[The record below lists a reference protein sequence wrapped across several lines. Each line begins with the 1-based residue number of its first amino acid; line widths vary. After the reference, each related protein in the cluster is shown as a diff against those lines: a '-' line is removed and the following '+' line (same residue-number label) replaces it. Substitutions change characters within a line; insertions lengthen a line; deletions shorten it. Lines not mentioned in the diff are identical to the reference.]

1 MSKINRLIIWGVVIG
16 IIVLCHLSTGC
27 ANRGVGPQGGPIDSI
42 APVIVKSSPANG
54 ATNVQSKEVVLNF
67 DEYVQI
73 EGAVDNI
80 LVSPP
85 QKHVPE
91 IKAVGKHV
99 SVLFQDSLQENTTY
113 TIDFGNQIVDL
124 HEKNP
129 YEDLTFAFSTG
140 QTIDSLAIFGHLID
154 AENLN
159 PVSGIVVGLH
169 EVAGDSAFHS
179 TPFIR
184 IGRTNSEGEFSIKN
198 IKPGTYKLYALQ
210 DNSRDYV
217 HQPGEGLA
225 FYDEPITPYIN
236 SRIETD
242 TLFLKDTLDSVG
254 NRIPD
259 SVFTAEYVYY
269 EPSDLLLYLFKEDV
283 QRLYF
288 QRAFRKEA
296 HAFQLIFGAP
306 QPQLPTL
313 SALRL
318 EDDTLGTDTTWVNF
332 LEHSIVQAN
341 ATLDTITYWLTD
353 SSAIQMDSIRFAMTY
368 VKTDSVY
375 NLVSQTDTIL
385 AVYRAPFMSERT
397 KKAMLQKKQK
407 TGLTLKLN
415 SKQPMNYFDTL
426 ALVSATP
433 LGAYSKDKIHL
444 QMLHNDTVWTDVPF
458 TMPSIS
464 GCMLQLP
471 IYYNWKSDS
480 EYRLLLDSAAISDV
494 YGVAN
499 KEDKYSIRVRS
510 IEEYSTIDIILQPY
524 DPTIIIQLLNAQD
537 KPVYEQAARPNR
549 TTFANIEPGVYY
561 MRLILDINGDGKW
574 TTGSLAEKRQPE
586 QVIYFPKKL
595 NLRANWNFEETFGW
609 QSIPLLNQKPDA
621 IRKDGNAK
629 KK

>member
-1 MSKINRLIIWGVVIG
+1 MSKINRLIIFEVVIG

-375 NLVSQTDTIL
+375 NIVSQTDTVL

>member
-1 MSKINRLIIWGVVIG
+1 MNKINKLIIFGVTIG

-42 APVIVKSSPANG
+42 APVIVHTSPANG
-54 ATNVQSKEVVLNF
+54 ATNVQGKEVVLNF

-85 QKHVPE
+85 QQHVPE
-91 IKAVGKHV
+91 IKAIGKRV
-99 SVLFQDSLQENTTY
+99 TALFQDSLQDNTTY

-140 QTIDSLAIFGHLID
+140 ESIDSLAIYGHLID

-169 EVAGDSAFHS
+169 AETSDSAINS
-179 TPFIR
+179 YPFIR
-184 IGRTNSEGEFSIKN
+184 IGRTNAEGEFSIKN
-198 IKPGTYKLYALQ
+198 IKAGTYKLYALQ

-217 HQPGEGLA
+217 HQPGEGVA

-259 SVFTAEYVYY
+259 SVFTAEYIYY

-283 QRLYF
+283 QRHYF
-288 QRAFRKEA
+288 LRALRKEA
-296 HAFQLIFGAP
+296 HVFQLIFGAP
-306 QPQLPTL
+306 QTQLPTL

-318 EDDTLGTDTTWVNF
+318 EEDSLGIDTTWVNF
-332 LEHSIVQAN
+332 LEHSIVQTN

-368 VKTDSVY
+368 LKSDSVY
-375 NLVSQTDTIL
+375 NLVDQTDTIL

-397 KKAMLQKKQK
+397 KKAMQQKKEK
-407 TGLTLKLN
+407 AGLTLKLN
-415 SKQPMNYFDTL
+415 CKQPMNFFDTL
-426 ALVSATP
+426 AIVSATP
-433 LGAYSKDKIHL
+433 LGTYIKDKIHL
-444 QMLHNDTVWTDVPF
+444 QMLHDDTVWTEVPF
-458 TMPSIS
+458 AMPTIN
-464 GCMLQLP
+464 GCMMQLP
-471 IYYNWKSDS
+471 IYYNWKSGS

-494 YGVAN
+494 YGVGN
-499 KEDKYSIRVRS
+499 KKDKYSIRVRS
-510 IEEYSTIDIILQPY
+510 IEEYSTIDILLQPY

-537 KPVYEQAARPNR
+537 QPVYEQAAQPGR

-561 MRLILDINGDGKW
+561 MRLILDVNGDGKW

-586 QVIYFPKKL
+586 QVVYFPKKL
-595 NLRANWNFEETFGW
+595 SLRANWNFEETFGW
-609 QSIPLLNQKPDA
+609 QSIPLLDQKPEA
-621 IRKDGNAK
+621 IRKDSNAK

>member
-1 MSKINRLIIWGVVIG
+1 MSKINRLIIFGVVIG

-42 APVIVKSSPANG
+42 APIIVKSSPTNG

-169 EVAGDSAFHS
+169 EEAGDSAFHS

-184 IGRTNSEGEFSIKN
+184 IGRTNAEGEFSIKN

-332 LEHSIVQAN
+332 LEHCLVQAN

-353 SSAIQMDSIRFAMTY
+353 SAAIRMDSIRFAMTY

-433 LGAYSKDKIHL
+433 LGAYFKDKIHL

-464 GCMLQLP
+464 GCMMQLP

-494 YGVAN
+494 YGAAN

-574 TTGSLAEKRQPE
+574 TTGSLVEKRQPE

-609 QSIPLLNQKPDA
+609 QSIPLLDQKPDA

>member
-1 MSKINRLIIWGVVIG
+1 MSKINKLFILSAAIG
-16 IIVLCHLSTGC
+16 IIVLCHMSTGC

-42 APVIVKSSPANG
+42 PPVIVQSSPANG
-54 ATNVQSKEVVLNF
+54 ATNVHGKEVVLNF
-67 DEYVQI
+67 NEYVQI

-85 QKHVPE
+85 QQHVPE
-91 IKAVGKHV
+91 IKAIGKRV
-99 SVLFQDSLQENTTY
+99 SVLFQDSLQANTTY

-140 QTIDSLAIFGHLID
+140 ETIDSLAIFGHLID

-184 IGRTNSEGEFSIKN
+184 IGRTNAEGEFSIKN
-198 IKPGTYKLYALQ
+198 IKAGTYKLYALQ

-397 KKAMLQKKQK
+397 KKALLQKKQRA
-407 TGLTLKLN
+407 GLTLKLN
-415 SKQPMNYFDTL
+415 SKQQTNFFDTL
-426 ALVSATP
+426 ALVSSTP
-433 LGAYSKDKIHL
+433 LGTCNKDKIHL

-494 YGVAN
+494 YGAAN

-609 QSIPLLNQKPDA
+609 QSIPLLDQKPEA

>member
-1 MSKINRLIIWGVVIG
+1 MSKINRLIIFGVVIG

-318 EDDTLGTDTTWVNF
+318 EDDTLGANTTWVNF
-332 LEHSIVQAN
+332 LEHCLVQAN

>member
-1 MSKINRLIIWGVVIG
+1 MSKINRLIIFGVVIG

-42 APVIVKSSPANG
+42 PPVIVQSSPANG
-54 ATNVQSKEVVLNF
+54 ATNVHGKEVVLNF
-67 DEYVQI
+67 NEYVQI

-85 QKHVPE
+85 QQHVPE
-91 IKAVGKHV
+91 IKAIGKRV
-99 SVLFQDSLQENTTY
+99 SVLFQDSLQANTTY

-140 QTIDSLAIFGHLID
+140 ETIDSLAIFGHLID

-184 IGRTNSEGEFSIKN
+184 IGRTNAEGEFSIKN
-198 IKPGTYKLYALQ
+198 IKAGTYKLYALQ

-259 SVFTAEYVYY
+259 SIFTAEYIYY
-269 EPSDLLLYLFKEDV
+269 EPSNLLLYLFKEDV

-296 HAFQLIFGAP
+296 HAFQLVFGAP

-318 EDDTLGTDTTWVNF
+318 EEDSLETDTTWVNF
-332 LEHSIVQAN
+332 LEHCLVQAN

-353 SSAIQMDSIRFAMTY
+353 SAAIRMDSIRFAMTY
-368 VKTDSVY
+368 LKTDSVY
-375 NLVSQTDTIL
+375 NIVSQTDTVL

-397 KKAMLQKKQK
+397 KKALLQKKQRA
-407 TGLTLKLN
+407 GLTLKLN
-415 SKQPMNYFDTL
+415 SKQQTNFFDTL
-426 ALVSATP
+426 ALVSSTP
-433 LGAYSKDKIHL
+433 LGTCNKDKIHL
-444 QMLHNDTVWTDVPF
+444 QMLHDDTVWTDVPF
-458 TMPSIS
+458 TMPAIN
-464 GCMLQLP
+464 GCMMQLP

-494 YGVAN
+494 YGAAN

-586 QVIYFPKKL
+586 QVVYFPKKL

-609 QSIPLLNQKPDA
+609 QSIPLLDQKPEA

>member
-1 MSKINRLIIWGVVIG
+1 MSKINRLIIFGVVIG

-169 EVAGDSAFHS
+169 EEAGDSAFHS

-184 IGRTNSEGEFSIKN
+184 IGRTNAEGEFSIKN

-318 EDDTLGTDTTWVNF
+318 EDDTLGTNTTWVNF
-332 LEHSIVQAN
+332 LEHCLVQAN

-353 SSAIQMDSIRFAMTY
+353 SAAIRMDSIRFAMTY

-494 YGVAN
+494 YGAAN

-609 QSIPLLNQKPDA
+609 QSIPLLDQKPEA

>member
-1 MSKINRLIIWGVVIG
+1 MSKINRLIIFGVVIG

-353 SSAIQMDSIRFAMTY
+353 SAAIRMDSIRFAMTY
-368 VKTDSVY
+368 LKTDSVY
-375 NLVSQTDTIL
+375 NIVSQTDTVL

>member
-1 MSKINRLIIWGVVIG
+1 MSKINRLIIFGVVIG

-169 EVAGDSAFHS
+169 EEAGDSAFHS

-318 EDDTLGTDTTWVNF
+318 ENDTLGTNTTWVNF

-353 SSAIQMDSIRFAMTY
+353 SAAIRMDSIRFAMTY

-494 YGVAN
+494 YGATN

-561 MRLILDINGDGKW
+561 MRLILDVNRDGKW

-609 QSIPLLNQKPDA
+609 QSIPLLDQKPEA